1 MICSTIHMLFSD
13 VLHRVALTA
22 SSRPARG
29 FLEAAE
35 AENVELQREVI
46 EMKEVLEARGAM
58 E

>member
-1 MICSTIHMLFSD
+1 MFFSD